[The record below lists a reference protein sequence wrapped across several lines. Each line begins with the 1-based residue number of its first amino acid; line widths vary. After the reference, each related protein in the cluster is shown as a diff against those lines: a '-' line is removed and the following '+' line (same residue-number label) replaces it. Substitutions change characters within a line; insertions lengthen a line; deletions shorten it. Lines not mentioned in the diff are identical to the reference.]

1 MSTDRPVPGEPVG
14 EVSEPVG
21 MVLGTED
28 ATQLSFWVA
37 ISPGAY
43 LQLDDAVIVDTEVPG
58 RGPLR
63 IAGIVQEVRA
73 RHEGASFD
81 TDVFLI
87 DRGVLPVATAVAAQV
102 VATRFEPEIFV
113 PPMPGLAAYRAR
125 GKDRDEAL
133 YFDQMERRVPAGL
146 SRDGEPIYLDLDFL
160 DGSRGAH
167 VNISGVSGVATKTT
181 YALFLLYSLFHSPAL
196 GPYAANTKA
205 IVFNVKGEDLMWLDR
220 PNGRLDEAARVEY
233 GEHGLPAGPFESVGL
248 WAPAA
253 PHAGGQA
260 LPATAG
266 RKQGAQHYYWPA

>member
-1 MSTDRPVPGEPVG
+1 MKDRAGRSVGTGPVED
-14 EVSEPVG
+14 VSEQVG

-28 ATQLSFWVA
+28 ATPLTFWVA
-37 ISPGAY
+37 VAPGSY
-43 LQLDDAVIVDTEVPG
+43 LQLDDAVIVDTQVPG

-63 IAGIVQEVRA
+63 IAGLVQEVRA

-87 DRGVLPVATAVAAQV
+87 DLGILPVDTAVAAQV

-133 YFDQMERRVPAGL
+133 FFDQMQRRLAAGL
-146 SRDGEPIYLDLDFL
+146 SRDGEPVFLDLDFL

-181 YALFLLYSLFHSPAL
+181 YAMFLLYSLFHSAVL
-196 GPYAANTKA
+196 GGYEASTKA
-205 IVFNVKGEDLMWLDR
+205 LVFNVKGEDLMWLDR
-220 PNGRLDEAARVEY
+220 PNVRITQSDR
-233 GEHGLPAGPFESVGL
+233 
-248 WAPAA
+248 
-253 PHAGGQA
+253 
-260 LPATAG
+260 
-266 RKQGAQHYYWPA
+266 AQYD